1 MPTYTRLYDEPDQ
14 ARAAVAELEAAGIPR
29 DDISIV
35 MRNPDGST
43 RTIDGADEGGDG
55 GATGAGAAMGGAVG
69 GGAGLLAGLGMLAI
83 PGVGPVVAAGWLAA
97 TLTGAAAGAIA
108 GGAAGG
114 LVDALTDS
122 GVDREDAHVYAEG
135 IRRGSALVTVRTDAE
150 RASLVMAALD
160 RQPAVNL
167 EERRRQYRDQGWTM
181 FDDTLEPPS
190 HGNPR
195 DLATRADPFR

>member
-1 MPTYTRLYDEPDQ
+1 MPTYTRLYDDPDQ
-14 ARAAVAELEAAGIPR
+14 ARAAVAELESAGIPR

-35 MRNPDGST
+35 MRDRDGGT
-43 RTIDGADEGGDG
+43 RTIDGADEAGDG
-55 GATGAGAAMGGAVG
+55 GATGAGAAMGGALG
-69 GGAGLLAGLGMLAI
+69 GGAGLLAGLGVMAI

-114 LVDALTDS
+114 LVDALTDT
-122 GVDREDAHVYAEG
+122 GIDREDAHVYAEG
-135 IRRGSALVTVRTDAE
+135 IRRGSALVTVRTDVE
-150 RASLVMAALD
+150 RASLVTAALD

-181 FDDTLEPPS
+181 FDDRLEPPARE
-190 HGNPR
+190 NPR
-195 DLATRADPFR
+195 DVASRADTYR